1 MDLEWIFNGSSM
13 NLEWIFNGTSMDF
26 QWNFNGSSMDLQWIF
41 NGSSARSSMDLQIFK
56 GSRFRR
62 VSNAGNFILLPYR
75 ELTASSVHSFN
86 A

>member
-1 MDLEWIFNGSSM
+1 MDLEWNLNGSSM
-13 NLEWIFNGTSMDF
+13 NLEWIFNGFSIDF

-41 NGSSARSSMDLQIFK
+41 NGSSDVQGFK